1 MAENEIKVR
10 LQNAY
15 KTESEWTAS
24 NPILKE
30 GEVGFVKSGEKA
42 GYHKIG
48 DGTTTW
54 LDLPYV
60 GSPKAKKTI
69 IDSHTYTNVYASE
82 SNFANGTFYFGTIR
96 PVDYNSV
103 WHVKYRIFASV
114 SGQSNYAGTFDVEL
128 YGSKNTYHAYK
139 ITNAHYSTSY
149 RTLYYHVIY
158 HINSTG
164 FTNGYGHLLGIG
176 LRNSPNSTSSS
187 YARTFTVELLEQD
200 NCSVS
205 LKDTLIKYSEVEG
218 TGSTNYSRYNEFNG
232 ALNGLQET
240 SDSDSYYRLL
250 KHYSRVTAG
259 ENGIK
264 QYSVVMRDSTGVSFQ
279 SLTTTSG
286 TGSSKTKNPTGFMP
300 YEVYYYSSSS
310 NISAG
315 ALTSNN
321 AIYDAFEVFDARYT
335 FNCGTSLVTNKP
347 IYIKGTIA
355 NGLFYL
361 SDDMYSQ
368 ALPTSEDG
376 YYYIYLGD
384 VYGTYQCNL
393 SANNPIYYYKNGRI
407 CTFSDISKTDLGLGN
422 VENKSSATIRGELTS
437 SNVTTALGY
446 TPVNK
451 AGDTISGDLTVN
463 GTISGTLNASNISS
477 GTLSSDRLPTIPVS
491 KGGTGLTSL
500 TSGQALIGNGTGA
513 ITTRAIDT
521 TSGGTSGSTSLI
533 TSGAVYAGL
542 SGKAN
547 SSHSHSYLPLSGGTL
562 SGNLYF
568 SNSNGAIAWNNG
580 TYQQRIVTTDD
591 STSDTAVFSF
601 QQSSN
606 SGSSFTDLMVIR
618 DNGKV
623 IANTFVGALNGNADS
638 ATTATNLK
646 GFTNTTQSNG
656 ATVIDSAI
664 QNGHVYVNGTS
675 SIYSQSD
682 GAAFVQAYNSSWVAQ
697 IYQDYR
703 TGQIALRGKNN
714 DTWQSWRKVLDSLN
728 YTSYVPTKTGSGA
741 SGTWGISVTGNAA
754 TTTKLAT
761 ARSISLGTAVT
772 STATNFD
779 GSKNITIPVNSVK
792 EAYLSWGGK
801 NFSGGY
807 GCIDAAMV
815 PDLGANR
822 LAFGKA
828 AGITVEYSRD
838 AGTTWTDYG
847 TSDSVKVGLFGTGS
861 DFYIGK
867 ANSDNKATADYMLR
881 VTIDTDAFNVYT
893 ALNKFALYVSTNGST
908 GCYCTIDA
916 SLESTPSTF
925 VTFANKITISGWSGW
940 NIINISNLTTYGN
953 SPSNQYGLIRFT
965 FGCTAGSTTYNG
977 LGIRRIMGFGGVGW
991 TTPSNMAKT
1000 GRLYSY
1006 DNSQNATFPGTVKA
1020 SGFIGNT
1027 DTATALTSS
1036 AGTATQPIYFSGGK
1050 PVLCTYGLN
1059 ATVPSGAVFTD
1070 TKVTQTAINA
1080 SDYTYWRPL
1089 VIGNSNSSTE
1099 GFTPS
1104 SVTDGVITAAT
1115 ITCQPSS
1122 GTIRA
1127 TTFKGTLSGNAATA
1141 TKASQDASGNT
1152 ITSSYAASLSV
1163 SGRTLTLKSKSGATL
1178 STVATQDTWKANSSS
1193 SEGYVA
1199 SGSGQINKVWK
1210 TDSAGVP
1217 AWRDDDDTTYNPVTQ
1232 STNGLMIASD
1242 KVKLDGL
1249 IPLTDAEIDEIFNE
1263 ATSGVEE
1270 LDSIYPIGS
1279 VYISI
1284 NHTNPGTIFGGTW
1297 ERFGNGKVL
1306 VGVDENDTDF
1316 STVEHSGGEK
1326 EHALTT
1332 AEMPSHSHA
1341 PGTLSAD
1348 SVGGHTHSVSAT
1360 AANNG
1365 DHYHHMNQIWSSG
1378 AGGSNAYVLSSGR
1391 SAGWRNTGNAGTH
1404 GHSVSGTAQSN
1415 GGHSHTISGA
1425 SDSTGNGK
1433 SHNNLQPYITVYMWL
1448 RTA

>member
-30 GEVGFVKSGEKA
+30 GEVGYVADSNVPNYGR
-42 GYHKIG
+42 YKIG
-48 DGTTTW
+48 DGATAW
-54 LDLPYV
+54 KNLPWGDQNIQEKFDDLEIGGRNLLLSTKDFNIPNM
-60 GSPKAKKTI
+60 T
-69 IDSHTYTNVYASE
+69 
-82 SNFANGTFYFGTIR
+82 
-96 PVDYNSV
+96 
-103 WHVKYRIFASV
+103 
-114 SGQSNYAGTFDVEL
+114 SGM
-128 YGSKNTYHAYK
+128 SKVTEAYK
-139 ITNAHYSTSY
+139 
-149 RTLYYHVIY
+149 
-158 HINSTG
+158 
-164 FTNGYGHLLGIG
+164 
-176 LRNSPNSTSSS
+176 
-187 YARTFTVELLEQD
+187 
-200 NCSVS
+200 
-205 LKDTLIKYSEVEG
+205 
-218 TGSTNYSRYNEFNG
+218 
-232 ALNGLQET
+232 
-240 SDSDSYYRLL
+240 
-250 KHYSRVTAG
+250 
-259 ENGIK
+259 
-264 QYSVVMRDSTGVSFQ
+264 
-279 SLTTTSG
+279 
-286 TGSSKTKNPTGFMP
+286 
-300 YEVYYYSSSS
+300 
-310 NISAG
+310 
-315 ALTSNN
+315 
-321 AIYDAFEVFDARYT
+321 
-335 FNCGTSLVTNKP
+335 
-347 IYIKGTIA
+347 
-355 NGLFYL
+355 
-361 SDDMYSQ
+361 
-368 ALPTSEDG
+368 
-376 YYYIYLGD
+376 
-384 VYGTYQCNL
+384 
-393 SANNPIYYYKNGRI
+393 
-407 CTFSDISKTDLGLGN
+407 
-422 VENKSSATIRGELTS
+422 
-437 SNVTTALGY
+437 
-446 TPVNK
+446 
-451 AGDTISGDLTVN
+451 DLTVRGGEISAN
-463 GTISGTLNASNISS
+463 TIMVFQCDFTNFNLGDIYTLSFYAKGNLSSLNAFFHGATGYVKAYSIAASIGYVSQIGDGYHCFGSLTSEWTRYWVTWKLADTGDTSIKKYILLRTDGSLAGEEVYVCGLKFEKGNKATDWTPAPEDKADVSHTHSTSDISS
-477 GTLSSDRLPTIPVS
+477 GTLSSGRLPTIPVS

-500 TSGQALIGNGTGA
+500 TSGQALIGNGTGS
-513 ITTRAIDT
+513 ITTRVIDT

-542 SGKAN
+542 NGKAN

-562 SGNLYF
+562 STSTYYGLTIKRSGTYGAAI
-568 SNSNGAIAWNNG
+568 SYQNSSGAIGGAGFSSDGYFQVSSGNN
-580 TYQQRIVTTDD
+580 TDGNI
-591 STSDTAVFSF
+591 F
-601 QQSSN
+601 
-606 SGSSFTDLMVIR
+606 
-618 DNGKV
+618 K
-623 IANTFVGALNGNADS
+623 ANTTSAIFPGTVS
-638 ATTATNLK
+638 ATTFTGALDGNANSATKLLNARTIQVNLASTSSASFDGSANITPGVTGTLPIANGGTGATTANAAANMFINSLSVGTATPEDSDYYVSQYANGGTATTSYHRRQMSSLWNYINGKISTVLGLTASAYNGTSAYLK
-646 GFTNTTQSNG
+646 GFTNTTTS
-656 ATVIDSAI
+656 ATAIDSAI

-847 TSDSVKVGLFGTGS
+847 ASDSAKVGLFGTGS

-953 SPSNQYGLIRFT
+953 YPSNQYGLIRFT

-977 LGIRRIMGFGGVGW
+977 LGIRRIMGFGGAGW

-1104 SVTDGVITAAT
+1104 SVTDGVITTAT

-1127 TTFKGTLSGNAATA
+1127 TTFKGALSGNAATA

-1163 SGRTLTLKSKSGATL
+1163 SGQTLTLKSKSGATL

-1332 AEMPSHSHA
+1332 AEMPSHSH
-1341 PGTLSAD
+1341 GLNN
-1348 SVGGHTHSVSAT
+1348 HTHSLNNHTHNLGTLTTSQHEGHRHAT
-1360 AANNG
+1360 YRTQNAA
-1365 DHYHHMNQIWSSG
+1365 
-1378 AGGSNAYVLSSGR
+1378 
-1391 SAGWRNTGNAGTH
+1391 
-1404 GHSVSGTAQSN
+1404 SGTARYAAQYSAN
-1415 GGHSHTISGA
+1415 NPGETELGGQHTHTISGTTQGNNG
-1425 SDSTGNGK
+1425 STGVSSGNTTATGSGE